1 METRKQAKD
10 ICPELGLQKPLER
23 FTRAGRVP
31 SAKDVLRHLFYQMKD
46 MKKNYVSDAANA
58 TAENLIE
65 VWLPNYIPLM
75 RMNYIVRKIK
85 KLYESYLD
93 VKKRSRKSATNDKKR
108 EDFMSS
114 LEQRFD
120 ISADKA
126 EDLIRSDHTLSLD
139 EKEEDLNFL
148 RNIRE
153 NLPHSLGCF
162 DGKRKKRLERA
173 EDRADEQNRRLEI
186 ENERKQVFTIN
197 TTSVY

>member
-46 MKKNYVSDAANA
+46 TKKKDVSDAANA